1 MSLTVWLE
9 GRPVATLE
17 DAGPGAGASL
27 QYTDQCR
34 QEYPDGSILI
44 SVGLPVRAEPYPGIK
59 ARHFLDGLLP
69 EDHVRDALARRKKL
83 DSADTYG
90 LLREYGLDCA
100 GAVQI
105 TDSDI
110 PPDPAGSGI
119 QLLTEPELLQAV
131 RGLPAAPLGTGVDH
145 RVRSSLGGLQG
156 KLTVVDQDGQLGLPL
171 DGAPSTHILKP
182 ARLLEDGSQE
192 WPGIV
197 QGENFCLQVI
207 RQAHEAGLVGTAAAS
222 RVRPVGHRDAILVE
236 RFDRTTTDTGLQ
248 RVHQED
254 LAQALGIS
262 RKYQPSGIEMPR
274 LKDIADILANHS
286 DLASRRALLERVIL
300 GYILGDCDMHARNLT
315 VVLSGGRVELSPAYD
330 VVPTSVWPAHDRE
343 LSLWIGHSRMID
355 DVEYDD
361 VFAEA
366 TGWGLRPAAVRR
378 TIQETCRA
386 TGAVMPRVLKQAK
399 AEEWHHDILDDVVEQ
414 ATGRIEGLKG

>member
-1 MSLTVWLE
+1 MTLTIWLS
-9 GRPVATLE
+9 GKPVATLE
-17 DAGPGAGASL
+17 DAGPGGGASL
-27 QYTDQCR
+27 QYTAQCR
-34 QEYPDGSILI
+34 QEYSDGSILLSI
-44 SVGLPVRAEPYPGIK
+44 GMPVRAEPYPGIK

-83 DSADTYG
+83 DAADTYG

-105 TDSDI
+105 TDTSF
-110 PPDPAGSGI
+110 PPDPAGSGV
-119 QLLTEPELLQAV
+119 QLLTEPELLQSL
-131 RGLPAAPLGTGVDH
+131 RGLPAAPLGTGVDP

-156 KLTVVDQDGQLGLPL
+156 KLPVVEQGGQLGLPL

-182 ARLLEDGSQE
+182 ARLLEDGSPE

-207 RQAHEAGLVGTAAAS
+207 RQAHNEGLVGTAATS
-222 RVRPVGHRDAILVE
+222 RVRRVGHRDAILVE
-236 RFDRTTTDTGLQ
+236 RFDRTTTEAGLQ
-248 RVHQED
+248 RMHQED

-262 RKYQPSGIEMPR
+262 TKYQRSGIEMPR
-274 LKDIADILANHS
+274 LKDVAALLSKHS
-286 DLASRRALLERVIL
+286 DLTSRRALLERVIL
-300 GYILGDCDMHARNLT
+300 GFILGDCDMHSRNLT
-315 VVLSGGRVELSPAYD
+315 VVLSGGRVDLSPAYD
-330 VVPTSVWPAHDRE
+330 VVPTSVWPEHARE

-361 VFAEA
+361 FLAEA

-378 TIQETCRA
+378 TILEVCQA
-386 TGAVMPRVLKQAK
+386 TAKVMPRVIDQSR
-399 AEEWHHDILDDVVEQ
+399 AEGWHHAILDDVVDQ
-414 ATGRIEGLKG
+414 ATARISDITG